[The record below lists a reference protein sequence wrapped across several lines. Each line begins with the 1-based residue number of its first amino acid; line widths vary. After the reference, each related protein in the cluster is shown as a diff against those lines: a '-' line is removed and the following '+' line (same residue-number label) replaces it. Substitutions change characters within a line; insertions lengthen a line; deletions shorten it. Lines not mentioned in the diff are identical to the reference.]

1 MRKKSTT
8 NIDIR
13 FCLPA
18 SLALLGAASVLS
30 SVSTARA
37 DTISGRVLGA
47 RAPIAGSTVTLLAA
61 TSGTAQQ
68 VAQTQTG
75 ADGRFSIG
83 TTPAASQD
91 STLYLVASGGH
102 STMSQASGRTINSSL
117 TDRFVATH

>member
-1 MRKKSTT
+1 MRKNSTT

-13 FCLPA
+13 FGLLA

-47 RAPIAGSTVTLLAA
+47 HAPIVGSTVTLLAA

-68 VAQTQTG
+68 VAQTQNG

-83 TTPAASQD
+83 TSPAASQD
-91 STLYLVASGGH
+91 SMLYLVASGGH
-102 STMSQASGRTINSSL
+102 STMNQGGG
-117 TDRFVATH
+117 

>member
-1 MRKKSTT
+1 MRKNSTT

-13 FCLPA
+13 FGLLG
-18 SLALLGAASVLS
+18 SLALLGASFVLS

-47 RAPIAGSTVTLLAA
+47 RAPMVGSTVTLLAA

-83 TTPAASQD
+83 NTPATRQD
-91 STLYLVASGGH
+91 SMLYLVASGGH
-102 STMSQASGRTINSSL
+102 STTSQASGDNP
-117 TDRFVATH
+117 